1 MPATVSPAA
10 RLQAAQQQNVLVGVR
25 VRPEV
30 RAAARVR
37 AEEGYPYA
45 EKCKL
50 EALRLEDDQRASI
63 ECLSTLAE
71 SVARNR
77 A

>member
-10 RLQAAQQQNVLVGVR
+10 RLQAAQQQHILVGVR

-30 RAAARVR
+30 RAVARVR

-50 EALRLEDDQRASI
+50 EALRLEAHDMRLHGVLTEAGYRAF
-63 ECLSTLAE
+63 
-71 SVARNR
+71 
-77 A
+77 